1 MEKRKIKDKKLPV
14 GLTFSFPCQQS
25 KIDEVRT
32 FWDCWAPQKLQSGKA
47 NEHVFPLAVTLVI
60 YIFFEMNLCICDSQ
74 VERPFIKLK

>member
-32 FWDCWAPQKLQSGKA
+32 FWDYWGPQKTSMEKLMNMFSLLQ
-47 NEHVFPLAVTLVI
+47 LL
-60 YIFFEMNLCICDSQ
+60 
-74 VERPFIKLK
+74 